1 MLLRWILVVTL
12 VWVLGVV
19 DFQSSRLSAVRPTGA
34 AIVSALERVFRVEGT
49 PGVIVTDNGGQFLSA
64 DFREGLRR
72 AGVKHRRIRPG
83 HPWTNG
89 RVERLFRTFKEL
101 QRFYAPVLV
110 SLAHLEAVCRDFS
123 VFYNHCRP
131 HTSFEGRTPAE
142 VDRGLAHQPVLGRAV
157 LFDGQLYAYRFT

>member
-1 MLLRWILVVTL
+1 DFLRERLRLTLLLRRHRVVL
-12 VWVLGVV
+12 LEERR
-19 DFQSSRLSAVRPTGA
+19 QSHVPARASGRTG
-34 AIVSALERVFRVEGT
+34 RGFT
-49 PGVIVTDNGGQFLSA
+49 
-64 DFREGLRR
+64 
-72 AGVKHRRIRPG
+72 
-83 HPWTNG
+83 
-89 RVERLFRTFKEL
+89 LFRTFKEA

-131 HTSFEGRTPAE
+131 HSSFEGRTPAE